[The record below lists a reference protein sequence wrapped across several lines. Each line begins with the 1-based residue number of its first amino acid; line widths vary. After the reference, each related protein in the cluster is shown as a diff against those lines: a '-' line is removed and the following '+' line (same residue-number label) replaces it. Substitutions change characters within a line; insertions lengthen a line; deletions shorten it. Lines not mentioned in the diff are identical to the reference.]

1 MADSSI
7 FTTDI
12 GAVTAYA
19 DAKEHGYTG
28 TREEFGT
35 LLANAGTNLAEANAA
50 KNAAKASE
58 NAAKASEDNARISA
72 GAAAVSEGNAAASA
86 KKAQDVSDSLPAD
99 YTAMSGD
106 VDTLKNQMQRAYPD
120 DSTIGENP
128 WSSKHIVDMLCPP
141 LKESGNPV
149 VCYPVE
155 GYPLG
160 VKVSWEPVQEG
171 SGDPSPENIRSIS
184 GRDAVSVTRCGKNL
198 LDFPSNV
205 KVSTLANAS
214 KNYSVELGGIKDVI
228 LQWKFTGTAVNTAN
242 CLSIRYNDGSIEIV
256 AYWGS
261 SIGSKKITKAANRL
275 MLSDWTGLNGDN
287 VIEYVQIE
295 PGDTA
300 TAYAPYIG
308 SKTNITLPE
317 TVYGGTL
324 DVETGVVTVEFGHI
338 ASYAGEALPGEWISD
353 RDVYSSG
360 AVPTTGAQVVYKL
373 AEPITIQLTP
383 QQITALSGVNTLY
396 TDADGA
402 TVTGRADPIKRI
414 TDLEDAVASQT

>member
-1 MADSSI
+1 MADSSVFI
-7 FTTDI
+7 TDL

-149 VCYPVE
+149 VCYPVA

-171 SGDPSPENIRSIS
+171 SGDPSPDNIRPIT
-184 GRDAVSVTRCGKNL
+184 GRNSVTITH
-198 LDFPSNV
+198 SNDV
-205 KVSTLANAS
+205 VSN
-214 KNYSVELGGIKDVI
+214 D
-228 LQWKFTGTAVNTAN
+228 
-242 CLSIRYNDGSIEIV
+242 YNI
-256 AYWGS
+256 A
-261 SIGSKKITKAANRL
+261 
-275 MLSDWTGLNGDN
+275 
-287 VIEYVQIE
+287 
-295 PGDTA
+295 
-300 TAYAPYIG
+300 
-308 SKTNITLPE
+308 LPE

-324 DVETGVVTVEFGHI
+324 DVETGVLTVDTDVKQFDGTENWRYFSANNIFYVTT
-338 ASYAGEALPGEWISD
+338 
-353 RDVYSSG
+353 DV
-360 AVPTTGAQVVYKL
+360 AYKL
-373 AEPITIQLTP
+373 DVFMCSHYKVKVGMSNIEDKMAAISGGAKNWHVVIRDDEYGGNVTLFKTRLSEMKSAGKPLQVSRVREDPYTIQLSP
-383 QQITALSGVNTLY
+383 KQIAALSGVNTIY
-396 TDADGA
+396 TDADGVV
-402 TVTGRADPIKRI
+402 VTGAEDPIKRI
-414 TDLEDAVASQT
+414 TDLEDAVASQI

>member
-1 MADSSI
+1 MADSSVFI
-7 FTTDI
+7 TDL

-58 NAAKASEDNARISA
+58 NAAKASEYNARISA

-149 VCYPVE
+149 VCYPVA

-171 SGDPSPENIRSIS
+171 SGDPSPDNIRPIT
-184 GRDAVSVTRCGKNL
+184 GRNSVTITH
-198 LDFPSNV
+198 SNDV
-205 KVSTLANAS
+205 VSN
-214 KNYSVELGGIKDVI
+214 D
-228 LQWKFTGTAVNTAN
+228 
-242 CLSIRYNDGSIEIV
+242 YNI
-256 AYWGS
+256 A
-261 SIGSKKITKAANRL
+261 
-275 MLSDWTGLNGDN
+275 
-287 VIEYVQIE
+287 
-295 PGDTA
+295 
-300 TAYAPYIG
+300 
-308 SKTNITLPE
+308 LPE

-324 DVETGVVTVEFGHI
+324 DVETGVLTVDTDVKQFDGTENWRYFSANNIFYVTT
-338 ASYAGEALPGEWISD
+338 
-353 RDVYSSG
+353 DV
-360 AVPTTGAQVVYKL
+360 AYKL
-373 AEPITIQLTP
+373 DVFMCSHYKVKVGMSNIEDKMAAISGGAKNWHVVIRDDEYGGNVTLFKTRLSEMKSAGKPLQVSRVREDPYTIQLSP
-383 QQITALSGVNTLY
+383 KQIAALSGVNTIY
-396 TDADGA
+396 TDADGVV
-402 TVTGRADPIKRI
+402 VTGAEDPIKRI
-414 TDLEDAVASQT
+414 TDLEDAVASQI

>member
-149 VCYPVE
+149 VCYPVA

-171 SGDPSPENIRSIS
+171 SGDPSPDNIRPIT
-184 GRDAVSVTRCGKNL
+184 GRNSVTITH
-198 LDFPSNV
+198 SNDV
-205 KVSTLANAS
+205 VSN
-214 KNYSVELGGIKDVI
+214 D
-228 LQWKFTGTAVNTAN
+228 
-242 CLSIRYNDGSIEIV
+242 YNI
-256 AYWGS
+256 A
-261 SIGSKKITKAANRL
+261 
-275 MLSDWTGLNGDN
+275 
-287 VIEYVQIE
+287 
-295 PGDTA
+295 
-300 TAYAPYIG
+300 
-308 SKTNITLPE
+308 LPE

-324 DVETGVVTVEFGHI
+324 DVETGVLTVDTDVKQFDGTENWRYFSANNIFYVTT
-338 ASYAGEALPGEWISD
+338 
-353 RDVYSSG
+353 DV
-360 AVPTTGAQVVYKL
+360 AYKL
-373 AEPITIQLTP
+373 DVFMCSHYKVKVGMSNIEDKMAAISGGAKNWHVVIRDDEYGGNVTLFKTRLSEMKSAGKPLQVSRVREDPYTIQLSP
-383 QQITALSGVNTLY
+383 KQIAALSGVNTIY
-396 TDADGA
+396 TDADGVV
-402 TVTGRADPIKRI
+402 VTGAEDPIKRI
-414 TDLEDAVASQT
+414 TDLEDAVASQI